1 LEISVNVI
9 LFMVLQINLLY
20 SIHALEIYRRLNL
33 KVITWG
39 IWQKKNSKITK
50 HLGGGMCIIGSF

>member
-39 IWQKKNSKITK
+39 I
-50 HLGGGMCIIGSF
+50 